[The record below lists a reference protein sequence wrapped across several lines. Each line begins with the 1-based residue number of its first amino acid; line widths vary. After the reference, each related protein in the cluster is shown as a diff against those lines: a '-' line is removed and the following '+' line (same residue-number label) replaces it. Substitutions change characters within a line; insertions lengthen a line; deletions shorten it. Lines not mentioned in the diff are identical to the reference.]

1 MTYINNKKP
10 TILVLGGS
18 GMLGAHCY
26 DVLKNKY
33 KVITTYCN
41 HSLPYKESVEFDAI
55 AENSKEKLYYLLNL
69 YQPDVV
75 INTIAL
81 VTVDGCES
89 NPDLATYMNKIF
101 VENIVSAMHKT
112 GLNDTHLVQ
121 ISSDSVYGVRKNV
134 KNRLWVESDDLNP
147 LSVYATTKL
156 QGEYEALKHK
166 GPVSII
172 RTAFYGINPFSKKSL
187 LWWIINN
194 AKNKQE
200 MDGWENIYFSPVS
213 ANKLVDVIENMF
225 NESLTG
231 IYNVGS
237 VDSCNKFDFVEA
249 VCDGINQP
257 VKINRIITKQ
267 NKETLIR
274 PEYSVLSS
282 EKLKG
287 VMTWNTKWC
296 DDLDAYLNN
305 MLPFPEE

>member
-1 MTYINNKKP
+1 
-10 TILVLGGS
+10 
-18 GMLGAHCY
+18 
-26 DVLKNKY
+26 
-33 KVITTYCN
+33 
-41 HSLPYKESVEFDAI
+41 
-55 AENSKEKLYYLLNL
+55 
-69 YQPDVV
+69 
-75 INTIAL
+75 
-81 VTVDGCES
+81 
-89 NPDLATYMNKIF
+89 
-101 VENIVSAMHKT
+101 
-112 GLNDTHLVQ
+112 
-121 ISSDSVYGVRKNV
+121 
-134 KNRLWVESDDLNP
+134 
-147 LSVYATTKL
+147 
-156 QGEYEALKHK
+156 
-166 GPVSII
+166 
-172 RTAFYGINPFSKKSL
+172 
-187 LWWIINN
+187 
-194 AKNKQE
+194 